1 MKAHILFAIRA
12 DAWHPGGYRQ
22 VIADTTWAHPALP
35 YWIQM
40 SYSRH

>member
-22 VIADTTWAHPALP
+22 VIPD
-35 YWIQM
+35 
-40 SYSRH
+40 